1 MVAKEKMRILIAEGD
16 KSSRQLLEAALSAEG
31 YEVVSFENG
40 LKALAYLQTKNVD
53 LIISDILMQEMDGY
67 GLCRAVKQNYSLQ
80 KIPFIFYTGTH
91 TTSQDE
97 LFAISLGAK
106 KYLIKPIEISELLK
120 IIAGAIVTTADQKSN
135 ASKIRDIKPSVPL
148 KINKLLAERVH
159 SKPDEKPLVE
169 RVHSK
174 PDEKPLVEPMHPKLE
189 GNLLELYEEK
199 QKLIESEARFRD
211 FAEASAD
218 WFWESDDQLKIYAI
232 TGGPAGLNFYSLID
246 LAEACHSHTSNE
258 MLKTLQ
264 DHKRFA
270 DYVVHF
276 MDEMGKLVYLRVS
289 GKPIFGND
297 GNFSGYRG
305 VGRDVSEMVAL
316 NRRVEFLASHDELT
330 GLPNRSL
337 FRQRLEH
344 TIAKA
349 ERTGQQVLLLFFD
362 LDHFKLVNDTLG
374 HEAGDQLLMM
384 ATKRI
389 TEKARA
395 TDVLCR
401 LGGDEFVMLM
411 EGASPQDGHRLVR
424 DIIAAFST
432 PFEIQKQ
439 KVYCTTSIGVS
450 VYPDDAT
457 DPETL
462 VVYADLAMYRAKQ
475 NGRNDFEFYT
485 SNLNFIAHQWL
496 DMENGIRHA
505 LTEDQF
511 FIVFQPQVEN
521 DKNQL
526 VGMEVLLRWRHPE
539 RGLIP
544 PVEFI
549 KIAEQ
554 SSLIN
559 QIGEFVFD
567 KTCEQM
573 RDWLDRGFNVPRVS
587 INISARHL
595 RSESLV
601 KTLATITAKYGIS
614 PKMLCI
620 EITEHALLE
629 EGETV
634 KKNMRLIE
642 EAGFSLSLDD
652 FGMGHSSLLYLKRWA
667 VDEVKIDRTF
677 VDGLVNNAE
686 DRVIVSAIVALGNAL
701 SLQLVG
707 EGVENQLQADIL
719 ATSGCKNVQGY
730 FYSPPIEAAEME
742 SWLKK

>member
-1 MVAKEKMRILIAEGD
+1 MKILVAEDDEN
-16 KSSRQLLEAALSAEG
+16 SRQLLETVLTAEG

-40 LKALAYLQTKNVD
+40 LKSLAFLQTEPVD
-53 LIISDILMQEMDGY
+53 LIISDILMPEMDGY
-67 GLCRAVKQNYSLQ
+67 GLCRAVKQSHLLQ
-80 KIPFIFYTGTH
+80 KIPFIFYTATY

-97 LFAISLGAK
+97 RFAISLGANK
-106 KYLIKPIEISELLK
+106 FLIKPMVMPELLK
-120 IIAGAIVTTADQKSN
+120 IITEVISSDQKSGGPK
-135 ASKIRDIKPSVPL
+135 SRGLYRGSPL
-148 KINKLLAERVH
+148 KLDKQHADRVRSKL
-159 SKPDEKPLVE
+159 DEKLVE
-169 RVHSK
+169 
-174 PDEKPLVEPMHPKLE
+174 L
-189 GNLLELYEEK
+189 NEEK
-199 QKLIESEARFRD
+199 LKLIASEARFRD

-218 WFWESDDQLKIYAI
+218 WFWESDDQLKINAV
-232 TGGPAGLNFYSLID
+232 TGGPSGLNFYSLTD

-264 DHKRFA
+264 THKRFS
-270 DYVVHF
+270 DFVVHF
-276 MDEMGKLVYLRVS
+276 TDEMGKLVYLRVS
-289 GKPIFGND
+289 GKPVFGND
-297 GNFSGYRG
+297 GVFSGYRG

-344 TIAKA
+344 AVAKA

-389 TEKARA
+389 TEKARS
-395 TDVLCR
+395 TDILCR
-401 LGGDEFVMLM
+401 LGGDEFVMVM

-432 PFEIQKQ
+432 PYEIEKQ

-450 VYPDDAT
+450 VYPDDTT
-457 DPETL
+457 DPQTL

-485 SNLNFIAHQWL
+485 SSLNFIAHQWL

-505 LTEDQF
+505 LKENQLF
-511 FIVFQPQVEN
+511 VVFQPQVEN
-521 DKNQL
+521 DKNLL

-544 PVEFI
+544 PLEFI

-567 KTCEQM
+567 ATCKQI
-573 RDWLDRGFNVPRVS
+573 RDWLDKGYKVPRVS
-587 INISARHL
+587 VNISPRHL
-595 RSESLV
+595 RSESIV
-601 KTLATITAKYGIS
+601 
-614 PKMLCI
+614 KMLNAGVARYGVSPEMICI

-629 EGETV
+629 EGDTV
-634 KKNMRLIE
+634 KKNMRLIK
-642 EAGFSLSLDD
+642 EAGYSISLDD

-677 VDGLVNNAE
+677 VDGLVSSAE
-686 DRVIVSAIVALGNAL
+686 DRVIVKAIVALGDAL

-707 EGVENQLQADIL
+707 EGVENQMQADIL
-719 ATSGCKNVQGY
+719 AASGCKNVQGY

-742 SWLKK
+742 TWLKK

>member
-1 MVAKEKMRILIAEGD
+1 
-16 KSSRQLLEAALSAEG
+16 
-31 YEVVSFENG
+31 
-40 LKALAYLQTKNVD
+40 
-53 LIISDILMQEMDGY
+53 
-67 GLCRAVKQNYSLQ
+67 
-80 KIPFIFYTGTH
+80 
-91 TTSQDE
+91 
-97 LFAISLGAK
+97 
-106 KYLIKPIEISELLK
+106 
-120 IIAGAIVTTADQKSN
+120 
-135 ASKIRDIKPSVPL
+135 
-148 KINKLLAERVH
+148 
-159 SKPDEKPLVE
+159 
-169 RVHSK
+169 
-174 PDEKPLVEPMHPKLE
+174 
-189 GNLLELYEEK
+189 
-199 QKLIESEARFRD
+199 
-211 FAEASAD
+211 
-218 WFWESDDQLKIYAI
+218 
-232 TGGPAGLNFYSLID
+232 
-246 LAEACHSHTSNE
+246 
-258 MLKTLQ
+258 
-264 DHKRFA
+264 
-270 DYVVHF
+270 
-276 MDEMGKLVYLRVS
+276 
-289 GKPIFGND
+289 
-297 GNFSGYRG
+297 
-305 VGRDVSEMVAL
+305 
-316 NRRVEFLASHDELT
+316 
-330 GLPNRSL
+330 
-337 FRQRLEH
+337 
-344 TIAKA
+344 
-349 ERTGQQVLLLFFD
+349 
-362 LDHFKLVNDTLG
+362 
-374 HEAGDQLLMM
+374 
-384 ATKRI
+384 
-389 TEKARA
+389 
-395 TDVLCR
+395 
-401 LGGDEFVMLM
+401 
-411 EGASPQDGHRLVR
+411 
-424 DIIAAFST
+424 
-432 PFEIQKQ
+432 
-439 KVYCTTSIGVS
+439 
-450 VYPDDAT
+450 
-457 DPETL
+457 
-462 VVYADLAMYRAKQ
+462 
-475 NGRNDFEFYT
+475 
-485 SNLNFIAHQWL
+485 
-496 DMENGIRHA
+496 MENGIRHA

-686 DRVIVSAIVALGNAL
+686 DRVIVSAIVALGDAL

>member
-1 MVAKEKMRILIAEGD
+1 MKILIAED
-16 KSSRQLLEAALSAEG
+16 DENSRELLETVLTAEG

-40 LKALAYLQTKNVD
+40 LKALAYLQTELVD
-53 LIISDILMQEMDGY
+53 LIISDILMPEMDGY
-67 GLCRAVKQNYSLQ
+67 GLCRAVKQNHNLQ
-80 KIPFIFYTGTH
+80 KIPFIFYTATY
-91 TTSQDE
+91 TSSQDE
-97 LFAISLGAK
+97 RFAISLGANK
-106 KYLIKPIEISELLK
+106 FLVKPMLMEGLLK
-120 IIAGAIVTTADQKSN
+120 VITEVLSSDQKSGAPKN
-135 ASKIRDIKPSVPL
+135 RGLYRGSPL
-148 KINKLLAERVH
+148 KLDKQHADRVRSKL
-159 SKPDEKPLVE
+159 DEKLVE
-169 RVHSK
+169 
-174 PDEKPLVEPMHPKLE
+174 L
-189 GNLLELYEEK
+189 NEEK
-199 QKLIESEARFRD
+199 QKLIASEARFRD

-218 WFWESDDQLKIYAI
+218 WFWESDEQLKINAM

-246 LAEACHSHTSNE
+246 LAEACHSHSSNE

-264 DHKRFA
+264 SHKRFA
-270 DYVVHF
+270 DFVVHF
-276 MDEMGKLVYLRVS
+276 TDEMGKLVYLRVS
-289 GKPIFGND
+289 GKPVFAAE
-297 GNFSGYRG
+297 GNFLGYRG
-305 VGRDVSEMVAL
+305 VGRDVSEMMAL

-344 TIAKA
+344 AIAKA

-374 HEAGDQLLMM
+374 HEAGDQLLIM

-389 TEKARA
+389 AEKARA
-395 TDVLCR
+395 TDALCR
-401 LGGDEFVMLM
+401 LGGDEFVMVM

-424 DIIAAFST
+424 DIITAFST

-439 KVYCTTSIGVS
+439 KVYCTASIGVS
-450 VYPDDAT
+450 VYPDDTT
-457 DPETL
+457 DPQTL

-505 LTEDQF
+505 LKDDQL

-521 DKNQL
+521 DKNKL

-544 PVEFI
+544 PLEFI

-559 QIGEFVFD
+559 QIGDFVLD
-567 KTCEQM
+567 ETCKQI
-573 RDWLDRGFNVPRVS
+573 RGWLDRGLTVPRVS
-587 INISARHL
+587 VNISPRHL
-595 RSESLV
+595 RSENVV
-601 KTLATITAKYGIS
+601 KMLNATTARHGIS
-614 PKMLCI
+614 PDMICI

-629 EGETV
+629 EGDTV
-634 KKNMRLIE
+634 KKNMRLMK
-642 EAGFSLSLDD
+642 EAGFSISLDD

-677 VDGLVNNAE
+677 VDGLVNSAE
-686 DRVIVSAIVALGNAL
+686 DRVIVKAIVALGDAL
-701 SLQLVG
+701 GLQLVG

-719 ATSGCKNVQGY
+719 AASGCKNVQGY
-730 FYSPPIEAAEME
+730 FYSPPIEAEEME
-742 SWLKK
+742 TWLKK

>member
-1 MVAKEKMRILIAEGD
+1 MKILVAEDDEN
-16 KSSRQLLEAALSAEG
+16 SRQLLETVLTAEG

-40 LKALAYLQTKNVD
+40 LKSLAFLQTEQVD
-53 LIISDILMQEMDGY
+53 LIISDILMPEMDGY
-67 GLCRAVKQNYSLQ
+67 GLCRAVKQSHLLQ
-80 KIPFIFYTGTH
+80 KIPFIFYTATY

-97 LFAISLGAK
+97 RFAISLGANK
-106 KYLIKPIEISELLK
+106 FLIKPMVMPELLK
-120 IIAGAIVTTADQKSN
+120 IITEVISSDQKSGGPK
-135 ASKIRDIKPSVPL
+135 SRGLYRGSPL
-148 KINKLLAERVH
+148 KLDKQHADRVRSKL
-159 SKPDEKPLVE
+159 DEKLVE
-169 RVHSK
+169 
-174 PDEKPLVEPMHPKLE
+174 L
-189 GNLLELYEEK
+189 NEEK
-199 QKLIESEARFRD
+199 LKLIASEARFRD

-218 WFWESDDQLKIYAI
+218 WFWESDDQLKINAV
-232 TGGPAGLNFYSLID
+232 TGGPSGLNFYSLTD

-264 DHKRFA
+264 THKRFS
-270 DYVVHF
+270 DFVVHF
-276 MDEMGKLVYLRVS
+276 TDEMGKLVYLRVS
-289 GKPIFGND
+289 GKPVFGND
-297 GNFSGYRG
+297 GVFSGYRG

-344 TIAKA
+344 AVAKA

-389 TEKARA
+389 TEKARS
-395 TDVLCR
+395 TDILCR
-401 LGGDEFVMLM
+401 LGGDEFVMVM

-432 PFEIQKQ
+432 PYEIEKQ

-450 VYPDDAT
+450 VYPDDTT
-457 DPETL
+457 DPQTL

-485 SNLNFIAHQWL
+485 SSLNFIAHQWL

-505 LTEDQF
+505 LKEDQLF
-511 FIVFQPQVEN
+511 VVFQPQVEN
-521 DKNQL
+521 DKNLL

-544 PVEFI
+544 PLEFI

-567 KTCEQM
+567 ATCKQI
-573 RDWLDRGFNVPRVS
+573 RDWLDKGYKVPRVS
-587 INISARHL
+587 VNISPRHL
-595 RSESLV
+595 RSESIV
-601 KTLATITAKYGIS
+601 
-614 PKMLCI
+614 KMLNAGVARYGVSPEMICI

-629 EGETV
+629 EGDTV
-634 KKNMRLIE
+634 KKNMRLIK
-642 EAGFSLSLDD
+642 EAGYSISLDD

-677 VDGLVNNAE
+677 VDGLVSSAE
-686 DRVIVSAIVALGNAL
+686 DRVIVKAIVALGDAL

-707 EGVENQLQADIL
+707 EGVENQMQADIL
-719 ATSGCKNVQGY
+719 AASGCKNVQGY

-742 SWLKK
+742 TWLKK